1 MTRADLADRVLV
13 VTGAA
18 RGIGRAVARRAVE
31 AGARV
36 VLADVDIEAL
46 EEERR
51 TLNGSFPG
59 ILAAP
64 VDVTCSR
71 SLAALAGRT
80 LLGFGRVDALIHCA
94 GILRPG
100 RLGRVPE
107 RDLRAEVEVNLLG
120 TILATRAFLPAFER
134 QGHGHFLLVAS
145 LGGIAPLPGE
155 AVYAATKFGVRGFG
169 LSLALEL
176 RGSGIDVTVVCPDS
190 VATGQLAC
198 EAREGGSSLSF
209 SGPVLTPEEVADAIL
224 GACLRPRGEIL
235 IPAVRGWLT
244 RLVNLSPRIMARLY
258 PALDRVGEQGRRR
271 YLASAGVEE
280 RRAL

>member
-1 MTRADLADRVLV
+1 MTAASLVDRVLV

-18 RGIGRAVARRAVE
+18 RGIGRAVARRAAE

-36 VLADVDIEAL
+36 VLADVDVEAL
-46 EEERR
+46 EAERSA
-51 TLNGSFPG
+51 LVGSHPG

-71 SLAALAGRT
+71 SLAALANRT
-80 LLGFGRVDALIHCA
+80 LLGFGRVDALVHCA

-100 RLGRVPE
+100 RLGRIPE
-107 RDLRAEVEVNLLG
+107 SDLRDQVEVNLLG
-120 TILATRAFLPAFER
+120 TILATRAFLPCFER
-134 QGHGHFLLVAS
+134 QRHGHLLLVAS

-155 AVYAATKFGVRGFG
+155 AAYSATKFGVRGFG

-176 RGSGIDVTVVCPDS
+176 RESGIDVTVVCPDS
-190 VATGQLAC
+190 VATGQLDC

-209 SGPVLTPEEVADAIL
+209 SGPVLSPEDVADAIL
-224 GACLRPRGEIL
+224 GALLRPQVEIL
-235 IPAVRGWLT
+235 VPAGRGWLT
-244 RLVNLSPRIMARLY
+244 RLVNLSPRVMARLY
-258 PALDRVGEQGRRR
+258 PVLNRVGEQGRQR
-271 YLASAGVEE
+271 YLASAGVRE